1 MDCRGFWNMCGCV
14 ACLKKD
20 RELANKLDTQNPD
33 ERRVTLDA
41 AVKELMEAQFNG
53 NAPQR

>member
-1 MDCRGFWNMCGCV
+1 MNCRGFWNMCGCV